1 MTHPSPDELWA
12 SITTEPNT
20 GVSIVDLAG
29 KLMFVNEQAVR
40 IYVGE
45 DTKPDD
51 IVNRHLSEF
60 LPDDFVEERMTILR
74 HVAEDHKPRLIRSIW
89 RGYQHLAWVYPL
101 DGDGEEELPEAPTDR
116 LLVITRR
123 TAERGDELES
133 LRQNAYEFVHAEVAD
148 LGPLEVLS
156 RRELVVLALLG
167 QGLTLKEVAE
177 RVHRSLK
184 TVQTQRDSIGRK
196 LNVHNRSELQEII
209 LRAGLTLRDAEE
221 QNR

>member
-1 MTHPSPDELWA
+1 MEPPSPDDVWA
-12 SITTEPNT
+12 AITTEPTT
-20 GVSIVDLAG
+20 GVSIVDLEG
-29 KLMFVNEQAVR
+29 KLLFVNEQAVR
-40 IYVGE
+40 IYVGG
-45 DTKPDD
+45 DTQPDN
-51 IVNRHLSEF
+51 IVNRHLSDF
-60 LPDDFVEERMTILR
+60 LPNDFVEERMAILR
-74 HVAEDHKPRLIRSIW
+74 QVAEDHKPRLIRSIW

-101 DGDGEEELPEAPTDR
+101 DADGEEEHTEAPVDR

-133 LRQNAYEFVHAEVAD
+133 PRQNAYEFVHAEVGD

-196 LNVHNRSELQEII
+196 LNVRNRSELQEII
-209 LRAGLTLRDAEE
+209 LRAGLTLRDVEE